1 MPKLLTFA
9 ELRNHGIIY
18 GRRHVDNLERMGK
31 FPRRVP
37 IGANR
42 VGWIEAE
49 ISRYVKDRIAARSTA
64 AGALGSTG
72 RALGKRQAAL

>member
-1 MPKLLTFA
+1 MTRFLGRDDLFN
-9 ELRNHGIIY
+9 RGIPY
-18 GRRHVDNLERMGK
+18 SDVQLARLEKSGQ

-49 ISRYVKDRIAARSTA
+49 IEGWIKSRIQARDAAVEPA
-64 AGALGSTG
+64 A
-72 RALGKRQAAL
+72 